1 MFELANKQKG
11 SNLSGT
17 DAVAFMKTSGL
28 PNTKLS
34 EIWRFSARTSKEFLT
49 RDEFYCALRM
59 ISYVQNGIET
69 SEESLK
75 FEIDVPLPKFDD
87 VPASSMQTPQPSV

>member
-1 MFELANKQKG
+1 MFELANKSKG

-17 DAVAFMKTSGL
+17 DAVNFLKTSGL
-28 PNTKLS
+28 PKEKLS
-34 EIWRFSARTSKEFLT
+34 QIWRFSARTSKDFLT

-59 ISYVQNGIET
+59 ITYVQNGIET

-75 FEIDVPLPKFDD
+75 FEMDVPWPQFDD
-87 VPASSMQTPQPSV
+87 VPASQ

>member
-1 MFELANKQKG
+1 MFELANKSKT
-11 SNLSGT
+11 SNLTGV
-17 DAVAFMKTSGL
+17 DAVQFMKTSGL
-28 PNTKLS
+28 PKEKLS

-75 FEIDVPLPKFDD
+75 FEIDVSLPKFDD
-87 VPASSMQTPQPSV
+87 LPQPQ